1 MDIVLDSLAGRL
13 GRSLE
18 ERTHIHV
25 KTAVGVTGGYNLGT
39 AVVTVLTHL
48 GNHDTGLTALLLSEL
63 CCKLA
68 GSLKVCVFLA
78 F

>member
-1 MDIVLDSLAGRL
+1 MWTSF
-13 GRSLE
+13 S
-18 ERTHIHV
+18 
-25 KTAVGVTGGYNLGT
+25 TACGYNLGA

-48 GNHDTGLTALLLSEL
+48 GNHDTGLTALLLCEL